1 MDTGARYQVVVVG
14 ASLGGT
20 EALQA
25 ILGGLRTELPVP
37 VLVAQHLFP
46 GVSQLDKRLARTTGL
61 PVGWASDGQAVEPGR
76 VYLCPGR
83 SFVRLEPDGTLTV
96 APAEGLGSFGQVD
109 ELFASAAVALSGRVL
124 AVMLTGAGTDGAV
137 GARAVKEAGGD
148 VIVQNKGTAA
158 AFGMPSAVITA
169 GHADLVV
176 SLGEI
181 PEILNQVIAGGRP
194 LPTAAVR
201 AVEAIFSA
209 GGDMGRLMGAMDWN
223 ATVLGPVKDW
233 PATLRAVLSTVL
245 THPMPMNLMWGPTAI
260 QFYNDAYRDII
271 GDYHPSA
278 LGKPAMPGWQ
288 EGAGDI
294 ELILG
299 EVSRAG
305 AAVLVGDRPFVL
317 DVAGGQPERY
327 FSFSYSP
334 VYEDGRVAGVLGT
347 GVDTTAQVQASRR
360 LAILHRLAA
369 TAVEDSTADSDI
381 RTCEQVMKILADSP
395 RDVPFAL
402 IYLVGADG
410 GAHLAAATGLP
421 GSGPALAPLITP
433 MASSVWPLHAT
444 LDRGEAQILD
454 DLATRVPGLDA
465 GPWPQP
471 PRTAMVLPVNAAGQ
485 RGAPV
490 AVLVAGVGPQTP
502 LDAACR
508 QFFDLLSDQVR
519 TLLAAARAR
528 RDAHEKLAA
537 LTELSRTKDE
547 FFANVSHEFR
557 NPLTLMLLPLEELI
571 GLPGPHGE
579 PARMAHRNALRL
591 LRLVNSLL
599 AYAELEQG
607 RAIPAIE
614 KISDLAALTSGL
626 ADVFRPA
633 VHRAGL
639 ELRVDCPLLDRPVQ
653 LDPAMWETVVL
664 NLVSNAFKHTF
675 TGAITVALLQR
686 PGHVELSVTDTGVGI
701 PDADIPYLFTRFHRI
716 EGVRA
721 RSSEGAGIGLALV
734 RQIVG
739 LHHGSVRV
747 RSIPGTGSTFTVWV
761 PYRQPWLP
769 HSPPRAPAPGVATTA
784 RLSRRAYAD
793 EAQLWL
799 DGDVVPA
806 AVLDEP
812 PPQPVP
818 AGKHPA
824 VLVVDDNPDMRR
836 YLCRLLSDRY
846 QIRAADTGQGL
857 DTLASPPADLILADV
872 STHPGGL
879 QLLHRIRANPAL
891 QATPVI
897 LLTARGDAAS
907 ALQAIAA
914 NAQDYIV
921 KPFSARELLARIGAQ
936 LELARLRR
944 HSDDRYRALINASWD
959 LTYQMSPDWTEM
971 RSLEGQGFMAD
982 TRRPSTGWLDQYIHP
997 DDQARVTAAIR
1008 HAVETKSVFELEHRV
1023 RRPDGTLG
1031 WTLSRAVPLLGD
1043 EGQIT
1048 EWVGAA
1054 TDITERKGRDGSAAR
1069 RTGELERRVSE
1080 RSAALHDQEE
1090 RYRALVEASGR
1101 IVWITDAEGRV
1112 VDDSPSWREFT
1123 GQSLQQWLGRGWLEA
1138 VHPDDREQVGRQWRE
1153 AVTQGHQIETRF
1165 RLWHAAGREWHLT
1178 GVRAQALRNDEG
1190 SVRGWV
1196 AMDIDPYVLSRS
1208 APTSAPRN

>member
-1 MDTGARYQVVVVG
+1 MDTGARYQAVVVG
-14 ASLGGT
+14 ASLGGI
-20 EALQA
+20 EALQT
-25 ILGGLRTELPVP
+25 ILGGLRAELPVP

-46 GVSQLDKRLARTTGL
+46 GVSRLDKRLARTSGL

-83 SFVRLEPDGTLTV
+83 SLLRLEPDGTLTV
-96 APAEGLGSFGQVD
+96 APARGPGSFGQVD
-109 ELFASAAVALSGRVL
+109 ELFASAAGALAGRVL
-124 AVMLTGAGTDGAV
+124 AVMLTGAGNDGAV

-181 PEILNQVIAGGRP
+181 PEILDQVIGGGRP

-201 AVEAIFSA
+201 AVEAVFSA

-223 ATVLGPVKDW
+223 ATILGPVKDW

-260 QFYNDAYRDII
+260 QFYNDAYRDIT
-271 GDYHPSA
+271 GDHHPSA
-278 LGKPAMPGWQ
+278 LAKPARQDWQ

-294 ELILG
+294 ELVLG

-305 AAVLVGDRPFVL
+305 AAVLVGDRPFLL
-317 DVAGGQPERY
+317 DVAGGRQERY

-347 GVDTTAQVQASRR
+347 GADTTAQVQASRR

-369 TAVEDSTADSDI
+369 TAVDDSTADSDI

-410 GAHLAAATGLP
+410 SAHLAAATGLP
-421 GSGPALAPLITP
+421 GGPALAPLITP

-490 AVLVAGVGPQTP
+490 AVLVAGVSPLTP

-537 LTELSRTKDE
+537 LTELNRAKDE

-557 NPLTLMLLPLEELI
+557 NPLTLMLLPLEELT

-675 TGAITVALLQR
+675 TGAITVTLRQR
-686 PGHVELSVTDTGVGI
+686 LSHVELSVTDTGVGI
-701 PDADIPYLFTRFHRI
+701 PDADIPHVFTRFHRI

-721 RSSEGAGIGLALV
+721 RSHEGAGLGLALV

-739 LHHGSVRV
+739 LHRGSVRV

-761 PYRQPWLP
+761 PNHQPWQP
-769 HSPPRAPAPGVATTA
+769 HSPPRAPAPGVGRTA
-784 RLSRRAYAD
+784 RLSRQAYAD

-799 DGDVVPA
+799 DGDVVQA

-812 PPQPVP
+812 PPQPAP
-818 AGKHPA
+818 AGRRPA

-836 YLCRLLSDRY
+836 YLHRLLSDRY
-846 QIRAADTGQGL
+846 QIRTADTGQGL
-857 DTLASPPADLILADV
+857 DTLARPPADLILADV
-872 STHPGGL
+872 ITHPGGL

-897 LLTARGDAAS
+897 LLTARGDATS

-914 NAQDYIV
+914 SAQDYIV
-921 KPFSARELLARIGAQ
+921 KPFSARELIARIGAQ

-959 LTYQMSPDWTEM
+959 LTYQVSPDWTEL
-971 RSLEGQGFMAD
+971 RSLEGQGFTAD
-982 TRRPSTGWLDQYIHP
+982 TRRPGTGWLDQHIHP
-997 DDQARVTAAIR
+997 DDQAEVTAAIR
-1008 HAVETKSVFELEHRV
+1008 HAIETKSVFELEHRV

-1043 EGQIT
+1043 EGQII

-1054 TDITERKGRDGSAAR
+1054 TDITERKGHDEALRD
-1069 RTGELERRVSE
+1069 RTGELERRVAE
-1080 RSAALHDQEE
+1080 RTAALRDQEE

-1101 IVWITDAEGRV
+1101 IVWTTDAEGRV

-1123 GQSLQQWLGRGWLEA
+1123 GQSLQQRLGRGWLEA
-1138 VHPDDREQVGRQWRE
+1138 VHPDDREHAGRQWCE
-1153 AVTQGHQIETRF
+1153 AVTQGHRIETQF
-1165 RLWHAAGREWHLT
+1165 RLWHAAGREWQLT
-1178 GVRAQALRNDEG
+1178 QVRAQPLRNDDG
-1190 SVRGWV
+1190 GVRGWI
-1196 AMDIDPYVLSRS
+1196 A
-1208 APTSAPRN
+1208 TGGT

>member
-1 MDTGARYQVVVVG
+1 MDTGARYQAVVVG
-14 ASLGGT
+14 ASLGGI
-20 EALQA
+20 EALQT
-25 ILGGLRTELPVP
+25 ILGGLRVELPVP

-46 GVSQLDKRLARTTGL
+46 GVSRLDERLARTSRL

-96 APAEGLGSFGQVD
+96 APAEGPGSSGQID
-109 ELFASAAVALSGRVL
+109 ELFASAAVALAGRVL
-124 AVMLTGAGTDGAV
+124 AVVLTGMGHDGAV

-148 VIVQNKGTAA
+148 VIVQNEETST

-169 GHADLVV
+169 SHADLVV

-181 PEILNQVIAGGRP
+181 PEILDQVIGGDRP

-233 PATLRAVLSTVL
+233 PTTLRAVLSAVL

-271 GDYHPSA
+271 GDHHPSA
-278 LGKPAMPGWQ
+278 LGKPAMQGWQ
-288 EGAGDI
+288 EDAGDI
-294 ELILG
+294 ESVLG

-305 AAVLVGDRPFVL
+305 AAVLVGDRLFVL
-317 DVAGGQPERY
+317 DAAGGRQERY

-347 GVDTTAQVQASRR
+347 GADTTAQVQASRR

-369 TAVEDSTADSDI
+369 TAVDDSTADSDI
-381 RTCEQVMKILADSP
+381 RTCQQVMKILADSP

-410 GAHLAAATGLP
+410 SAHLAAATGLP

-433 MASSVWPLHAT
+433 MASSIWPLHAT

-471 PRTAMVLPVNAAGQ
+471 PRTAMILPVNAAGQ

-490 AVLVAGVGPQTP
+490 AVLVAGVSPQTP
-502 LDAACR
+502 LDAASR
-508 QFFDLLSDQVR
+508 QFFDLLADQVR

-537 LTELSRTKDE
+537 LTELNRTKDE

-557 NPLTLMLLPLEELI
+557 NPLTLMLLPLEELT

-579 PARMAHRNALRL
+579 PARMAYRNALRL

-614 KISDLAALTSGL
+614 KISDLAALTCDL

-633 VHRAGL
+633 VQRAGL

-664 NLVSNAFKHTF
+664 NLLSNAFKHTF
-675 TGAITVALLQR
+675 TGAITVALRQQHS
-686 PGHVELSVTDTGVGI
+686 HVELSVTDTGVGI
-701 PDADIPYLFTRFHRI
+701 PDADIPHLFTRFHRV

-721 RSSEGAGIGLALV
+721 RSDEGAGIGLALV
-734 RQIVG
+734 SQIVG

-747 RSIPGTGSTFTVWV
+747 RSIPGAGSTFTVWV
-761 PYRQPWLP
+761 PYNQPRHP
-769 HSPPRAPAPGVATTA
+769 RFPPRAPAPGVVSTA
-784 RLSRRAYAD
+784 GLSRQAYAD

-799 DGDVVPA
+799 DGDAVPA

-812 PPQPVP
+812 PPEPASAGQRPV
-818 AGKHPA
+818 
-824 VLVVDDNPDMRR
+824 VLVVGDNPDMRR
-836 YLCRLLSDRY
+836 YLHRLLSDRY
-846 QIRAADTGQGL
+846 QIRTAGTGQTL
-857 DTLASPPADLILADV
+857 DNPARPPADLILADV
-872 STHPGGL
+872 ITHPGGL

-891 QATPVI
+891 QATPVV
-897 LLTARGDAAS
+897 LLTARGDATS
-907 ALQAIAA
+907 TLQAIAA
-914 NAQDYIV
+914 SAQDYIV
-921 KPFSARELLARIGAQ
+921 KPFSARELIARIGAQ
-936 LELARLRR
+936 LELARLRLQGQ
-944 HSDDRYRALINASWD
+944 DEALRD
-959 LTYQMSPDWTEM
+959 L
-971 RSLEGQGFMAD
+971 
-982 TRRPSTGWLDQYIHP
+982 
-997 DDQARVTAAIR
+997 
-1008 HAVETKSVFELEHRV
+1008 
-1023 RRPDGTLG
+1023 
-1031 WTLSRAVPLLGD
+1031 
-1043 EGQIT
+1043 
-1048 EWVGAA
+1048 
-1054 TDITERKGRDGSAAR
+1054 
-1069 RTGELERRVSE
+1069 TGELERRVSE
-1080 RSAALHDQEE
+1080 GTSALRDREE
-1090 RYRALVEASGR
+1090 RYRALVEASGH
-1101 IVWITDAEGRV
+1101 IVWTTDAEGRV

-1138 VHPDDREQVGRQWRE
+1138 VHPDDREHVGRRWRE
-1153 AVTQGHQIETRF
+1153 AVTKGNQIETQF
-1165 RLWHAAGREWHLT
+1165 RLWHAASREWHLT
-1178 GVRAQALRNDEG
+1178 RVRARPLRNDDG

-1196 AMDIDPYVLSRS
+1196 ATV
-1208 APTSAPRN
+1208 T

>member
-1 MDTGARYQVVVVG
+1 MDTGARYQAVVVG
-14 ASLGGT
+14 ASLGGI
-20 EALQA
+20 EALQT
-25 ILGGLRTELPVP
+25 ILGGLRVELPVP

-46 GVSQLDKRLARTTGL
+46 GVSRLDERLARTSRL

-96 APAEGLGSFGQVD
+96 APAEGPGSSGQID
-109 ELFASAAVALSGRVL
+109 ELFASAAVALAGRVL
-124 AVMLTGAGTDGAV
+124 AVVLTGMGHDGAV

-148 VIVQNKGTAA
+148 VIVQNEETST

-169 GHADLVV
+169 SHADLVV

-181 PEILNQVIAGGRP
+181 PEILDQVIGGDRP

-233 PATLRAVLSTVL
+233 PTTLRAVLSAVL

-271 GDYHPSA
+271 GDHHPSA
-278 LGKPAMPGWQ
+278 LGKPAMQGWQ
-288 EGAGDI
+288 EDAGDI
-294 ELILG
+294 ESVLG

-305 AAVLVGDRPFVL
+305 AAVLVGDRLFVL
-317 DVAGGQPERY
+317 DAAGGRQERY

-334 VYEDGRVAGVLGT
+334 VYEDGRVVGVLGT
-347 GVDTTAQVQASRR
+347 GADTTAQVQASRR

-369 TAVEDSTADSDI
+369 TAVDDSTADSDI
-381 RTCEQVMKILADSP
+381 RTCQQVMKILADSP

-410 GAHLAAATGLP
+410 SAHLAAATGLP

-433 MASSVWPLHAT
+433 MASSIWPLHAT

-471 PRTAMVLPVNAAGQ
+471 PRTAMILPVNAAGQ

-490 AVLVAGVGPQTP
+490 AVLIAGVSPQTP
-502 LDAACR
+502 LDAASR
-508 QFFDLLSDQVR
+508 QFFDLLADQVR

-537 LTELSRTKDE
+537 LTELNRTKDE

-557 NPLTLMLLPLEELI
+557 NPLTLMLLPLEELT

-614 KISDLAALTSGL
+614 KISDLAALTCDL

-633 VHRAGL
+633 VQRAGL

-664 NLVSNAFKHTF
+664 NLLSNAFKHTF
-675 TGAITVALLQR
+675 TGAITVALRQQHS
-686 PGHVELSVTDTGVGI
+686 HVELSVTDTGVGI
-701 PDADIPYLFTRFHRI
+701 PDADIPHLFTRFHRV

-721 RSSEGAGIGLALV
+721 RSDEGAGIGLALV
-734 RQIVG
+734 SQIVG

-747 RSIPGTGSTFTVWV
+747 RSTPSAGSTFTVWV
-761 PYRQPWLP
+761 PYNQPRHP
-769 HSPPRAPAPGVATTA
+769 RFPPRAPAPGVVSTA
-784 RLSRRAYAD
+784 GLSRQAYAD

-799 DGDVVPA
+799 DGDAVPA

-812 PPQPVP
+812 PPEPASAGQRPV
-818 AGKHPA
+818 
-824 VLVVDDNPDMRR
+824 VLVVGDNPDMRR
-836 YLCRLLSDRY
+836 YLHRLLSDRY
-846 QIRAADTGQGL
+846 QIRTAGTGQTL
-857 DTLASPPADLILADV
+857 DNPARPPADLILADV

-891 QATPVI
+891 QATPVV
-897 LLTARGDAAS
+897 LLTARGDATS
-907 ALQAIAA
+907 TLQAIAA
-914 NAQDYIV
+914 SAQDYIV
-921 KPFSARELLARIGAQ
+921 KPFSARELIARIGAQ

-944 HSDDRYRALINASWD
+944 QGQDEALRD
-959 LTYQMSPDWTEM
+959 L
-971 RSLEGQGFMAD
+971 
-982 TRRPSTGWLDQYIHP
+982 
-997 DDQARVTAAIR
+997 
-1008 HAVETKSVFELEHRV
+1008 
-1023 RRPDGTLG
+1023 
-1031 WTLSRAVPLLGD
+1031 
-1043 EGQIT
+1043 
-1048 EWVGAA
+1048 
-1054 TDITERKGRDGSAAR
+1054 
-1069 RTGELERRVSE
+1069 TGELERRVSE
-1080 RSAALHDQEE
+1080 GTSALRDREE
-1090 RYRALVEASGR
+1090 RYRALVEASGH
-1101 IVWITDAEGRV
+1101 IVWTTDADGRV

-1138 VHPDDREQVGRQWRE
+1138 VHPDDREHVGRRWRE
-1153 AVTQGHQIETRF
+1153 AVTKGNQIETQF
-1165 RLWHAAGREWHLT
+1165 RLWHAASREWHLT
-1178 GVRAQALRNDEG
+1178 RVRARPLRNDDG

-1196 AMDIDPYVLSRS
+1196 ATV
-1208 APTSAPRN
+1208 T